1 MRKARLKIEAFTPS
15 AARGTTPRRPTKAVS
30 TNETRGS
37 AANVP
42 SAGTASPK
50 ISRSKGC
57 VRREADRNRA
67 IRPGISGTYSSPT
80 HSVHPLLIVPT
91 DQLTP
96 CRLTPCDE
104 LVIGDIVE
112 ELSWQAPSR
121 IEL

>member
-42 SAGTASPK
+42 SDGTASPK

-67 IRPGISGTYSSPT
+67 IRPGFSGTYSSPT

-96 CRLTPCDE
+96 RGPTPRDE
-104 LVIGDIVE
+104 LVHG
-112 ELSWQAPSR
+112 PT
-121 IEL
+121 

>member
-67 IRPGISGTYSSPT
+67 IRPGVSGTYSRSEEHT
-80 HSVHPLLIVPT
+80 SELQSRGHRVWRRLLAKTEQV
-91 DQLTP
+91 
-96 CRLTPCDE
+96 RRRRA
-104 LVIGDIVE
+104 G
-112 ELSWQAPSR
+112 
-121 IEL
+121 